1 MNNKGKGSGLA
12 LIIILIIVVIIA
24 WLFMRRMGDSRSVE
38 QNKKQQEEIVNQA
51 QQAVDAL
58 NQKMEESMGE

>member
-12 LIIILIIVVIIA
+12 LIIILIVAIIIA
-24 WLFMRRMGDSRSVE
+24 WLFMRQMGESRPAN
-38 QNKKQQEEIVNQA
+38 QNKKQQQEIVDQA

-58 NQKMEESMGE
+58 NQKIEESLGE